1 MAFND
6 IIPDTSDFGLATD
19 IWNATLQ
26 NIVTKMPA
34 LATFA
39 YTNYQF
45 YNQFFKNSHKVKGG
59 DYLEGN
65 ITLDSEGNARLVGI
79 WDQDT
84 LVKKNIQRRYTANW
98 RQAKGGMLW
107 NLMETSLNSGSEK
120 IYDVLESQ
128 YKSAVK
134 DIIETVYLS
143 LLTGP
148 TSASD
153 DESPNSLNTWLRV
166 GTQASTGGWTGY
178 QSRYNDGNTPGT
190 AYDTAGLTSS
200 ASVNSGWASYY
211 ADHQGNIDESLLSLL
226 DVAVRRLNFH
236 APVVPM
242 AIGQENGLV
251 NFTMYTSNNVLKK
264 LNTFYAK
271 ADDNMGYHRD
281 SHYGTPTFM
290 SIPFMY
296 CDIFD
301 TARTALYGTDPIFG
315 LNHSNIYPIIHT
327 DWNFKTLE
335 GRDPTRAVVLQKLIY
350 LRYQMWAENPR
361 WAGFLVSSHP
371 SN

>member
-1 MAFND
+1 MA
-6 IIPDTSDFGLATD
+6 TDFSLATD

-45 YNQFFKNSHKVKGG
+45 YNMFFRNSVKVKGG
-59 DYLEGN
+59 DSLEGH

-84 LVKKNIQRRYTANW
+84 LVKKNIQRKYTAYW

-107 NLMETSLNSGSEK
+107 NLMETSINSGAEK

-148 TSASD
+148 TAATD
-153 DESPNSLNTWLRV
+153 DDSPLSLNSWLRV
-166 GTQASTGGWTGY
+166 GSANSTGGWTGY
-178 QSRYNDGNTPGT
+178 RARYNDSSTTPGT
-190 AYDTAGLTSS
+190 AFDVGGLTSS
-200 ASVNSGWASYY
+200 ASVNTGWASYY
-211 ADHQGNIDESLLSLL
+211 ADHLGNIDESLLSLL
-226 DVAVRRLNFH
+226 DTAVRKLNFH
-236 APVVPM
+236 APVVPQSV
-242 AIGQENGLV
+242 GGENGLV
-251 NFTMYTSNNVLKK
+251 NFSMYTSDNVLKK

-271 ADDNMGYHRD
+271 ADDNMGYNRD
-281 SHYGTPTFM
+281 SHWGTPTFM
-290 SIPFMY
+290 SIPFAY
-296 CDIFD
+296 CDILD
-301 TARTALYGTDPIFG
+301 TARPGLYGTDPIFG
-315 LNHSNIYPIIHT
+315 LNHNNIYPIIHS
-327 DWNFKTLE
+327 DWNFKEIE
-335 GRDPTRAVVLQKLIY
+335 GKDPNRAVVLQKLIY
-350 LRYQMWAENPR
+350 LRYQMWCENPR
-361 WAGFLVSSHP
+361 WAGFLVSQHGDSD
-371 SN
+371 